1 MCLRFGNDPRADFLG
16 TREPAVSPAVNLAR
30 LPADV
35 VLAAHRIRGYI
46 RQTPLDP
53 SPYFSEVTGARVW
66 LKLENQQQA
75 GSFKQRGAF
84 NKLLLMDEGQREKGI
99 VTASSGNHGAAVA
112 YAMHT
117 LGGRA
122 TVFVPENTSTS
133 KVGMIERAGAEIR
146 VHGTD
151 GLDTETFARKYAQE
165 NDQLYLSP
173 YNDAE
178 VIAGQGTCG
187 FEIAQQLPDVD
198 AVCVAVGG
206 GGLIAGVAAFLK
218 SVRPSVRIVSCQ
230 PTASAVMTESVRA
243 GEILDMESDKT
254 LSDGTAGGIEAG
266 SITFGLCRDLVDD
279 YVVVDE
285 DAIAEAMREFI
296 DTHHQLP
303 EGAAGVALAGLKQH
317 KESLAGQ
324 RVAVIVCGGNVSR
337 DTLRIVI

>member
-1 MCLRFGNDPRADFLG
+1 MCLRVGSDPRADLLG
-16 TREPAVSPAVNLAR
+16 SPEPVGRPAVNRAR

-35 VLAAHRIRGYI
+35 VLAAHRIRGYV
-46 RQTPLDP
+46 RETPLDP
-53 SPYFSEVTGARVW
+53 SPYFSEITGARVW
-66 LKLENQQQA
+66 LKLENLQHA

-84 NKLLLMDEGQREKGI
+84 NKLLLMDERQRRQGI

-112 YAMHT
+112 YAMHA

-122 TVFVPENTSTS
+122 TVFVPEQTSSS

-146 VHGTD
+146 YHGSD
-151 GLDTETFARKYAQE
+151 GLDTEIFARKYANG
-165 NDQLYLSP
+165 NDLLYLSP

-187 FEIAQQLPDVD
+187 VEIAQQLPDVD
-198 AVCVAVGG
+198 AVFVAVGG

-218 SVRPSVRIVSCQ
+218 SVRPAVQIVSCQ
-230 PTASAVMTESVRA
+230 PAASAVMTESVRA
-243 GEILDMESDKT
+243 GEILDIPSEKT
-254 LSDGTAGGIEAG
+254 LSDGTAGGIESG
-266 SITFGLCRDLVDD
+266 SITFDLCRDLVDD

-303 EGAAGVALAGLKQH
+303 EGAAGVALAGLKAR
-317 KESLAGQ
+317 KDTMAGK
-324 RVAVIVCGGNVSR
+324 RVAVIICGGNVSR
-337 DTLRIVI
+337 DTLRSVI